1 MRKIS
6 MVLAVLITAPAA
18 AQDAAE
24 VEVARAALAA
34 IQETSFRKRRE
45 FCGYIGY
52 DARGELVAT
61 DPVQGTRASC
71 GAPYPDDLAVT
82 ASYHTHGAFDAGYF
96 NELPSTVDVEGDMQ
110 WLLTGYVATPGGRF
124 WHIDASQRVARLV
137 CGEACLPRD
146 SRYRSCNAPE
156 PQESYTLAELRAREG
171 SRWTG
176 C

>member
-6 MVLAVLITAPAA
+6 VVLAALVAAPAA

-124 WHIDASQRVARLV
+124 WHIDGREGIATLI
-137 CGEACLPRD
+137 CGPACLPVAPGFYKGQTGD
-146 SRYRSCNAPE
+146 IADRYSIE
-156 PQESYTLAELRAREG
+156 ELRLRLG
-171 SRWTG
+171 D
-176 C
+176 